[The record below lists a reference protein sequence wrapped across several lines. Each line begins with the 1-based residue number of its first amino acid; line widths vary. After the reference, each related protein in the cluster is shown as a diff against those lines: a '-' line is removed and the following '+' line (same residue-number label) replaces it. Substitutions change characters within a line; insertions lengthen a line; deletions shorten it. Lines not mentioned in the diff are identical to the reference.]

1 MFKNFLSGALVAV
14 VATWSQ
20 VAVAQ
25 DYPSDTVSIVVP
37 FGPGGG
43 TDFIAR
49 AFADKFAQNLGGT
62 VVVDNRAGAGTTV
75 GTAYVAN
82 SAPDGHTILMNGSTL
97 TFHPALFK
105 SLPYDLE
112 SDIKPIAFVSEQPYV
127 LLVNNDFPA
136 DTLDEFVDLAKASP
150 GTIPYASAGVG
161 SAMHLSAELLW
172 RELGVEMLHIPYPGT
187 GAAMNDLLAGEVK
200 AIYTTATG
208 AAEMLNAG
216 TVKALGISSA
226 ERSDALPDLP
236 TIAELSLPNY
246 SHTSWIALFVPAAT
260 PDDVVAKI
268 SEATLKTLD
277 DPQLQ
282 EQFATQGLS
291 VRRGTPAEAQA
302 FFLSEIERWTEI
314 IRAAGVE
321 AQ

>member
-1 MFKNFLSGALVAV
+1 MFKRMLSGALIAV
-14 VATWSQ
+14 LATWSH
-20 VAVAQ
+20 VSSAQ
-25 DYPSDTVSIVVP
+25 EYPSDTVSLVVP
-37 FGPGGG
+37 FAPGGG

-49 AFADKFAQNLGGT
+49 VFAEKFAGHLGGT

-82 SAPDGHTILMNGSTL
+82 SAPDGHAILMNGSTL

-105 SLPYDLE
+105 SLPYDLKT
-112 SDIKPIAFVSEQPYV
+112 DIKPVAFVSEQPYV

-136 DTLDEFVDLAKASP
+136 ETLEQFVELAKETP
-150 GTIPYASAGVG
+150 GRIPYASAGVG

-172 RELGVEMLHIPYPGT
+172 RELGIEMLHVPYPGT

-208 AAEMLNAG
+208 AAEMLAAG
-216 TVKALGISSA
+216 TVRALGISSE

-236 TIAELSLPNY
+236 TIAELALPGY

-260 PDDVVAKI
+260 PDDVVARI
-268 SEATLKTLD
+268 SEATLKTLE

-291 VRRGTPAEAQA
+291 VRTGTPEEAQQ
-302 FFLSEIERWTEI
+302 FFLAEIDRWTEI
-314 IRAAGVE
+314 IQAAGVE